1 MRALN
6 FQEVTQVSGGY
17 RGVSR
22 ETVGCAA
29 GSLVGGRLG
38 PVGAAV
44 GCIGGALYANNVGIG
59 RPGSGPFGG
68 GPVGMRGFAFWL
80 YHR

>member
-29 GSLVGGRLG
+29 
-38 PVGAAV
+38 AALSAD
-44 GCIGGALYANNVGIG
+44 ALA
-59 RPGSGPFGG
+59 P
-68 GPVGMRGFAFWL
+68 
-80 YHR
+80 